1 MTNITFIRDNDT
13 YMLSVAGHAG
23 YKKSE
28 EEADIV
34 CAAASCLT
42 ETLEATLYT
51 LEEKELCTVTINE
64 AGDGS
69 RHYMV
74 ESSCDCIEVSQ
85 TFDTIMNGFRLL
97 ESTFPKNIKIF

>member
-1 MTNITFIRDNDT
+1 MTKVTFIKDDGT
-13 YMLSVAGHAG
+13 YLFSVAGHAG

-42 ETLEATLYT
+42 ETLEATLYL
-51 LEEKELCTVTINE
+51 LEEKKMCTVSINE

-74 ESSCDCIEVSQ
+74 DSHNDCIEVKQ

-97 ESTFPKNIKIF
+97 ENTFPKNVKIF